1 MSKATAIVLS
11 ATPFQ
16 PDHPGWK
23 VLNYVSTFKTLERLH
38 FHRLQALLQVTT
50 EFCAFVDS
58 DDELPENTASQIEQ
72 IVGRM
77 EREHA
82 NLTYTDWIEKTANS
96 SVVRRP
102 GPYNWAKHITSP
114 VWMHQLV
121 VMRTSAAQELAKRLP
136 HGLHWTEFLLYAPLA
151 QKNPIYWPEVGYIWH
166 KGETGMHCHEHIAKA
181 QQNSVLWYL
190 QKGRT

>member
-1 MSKATAIVLS
+1 METITTSPVSVLLPNI
-11 ATPFQ
+11 T
-16 PDHPGWK
+16 
-23 VLNYVSTFKTLERLH
+23 VSVGAPSGTSTDTVMFGG
-38 FHRLQALLQVTT
+38 
-50 EFCAFVDS
+50 

-82 NLTYTDWIEKTANS
+82 NLTYTDWIEKTTNS

-136 HGLHWTEFLLYAPLA
+136 QGLYWTEFLLYAPLA